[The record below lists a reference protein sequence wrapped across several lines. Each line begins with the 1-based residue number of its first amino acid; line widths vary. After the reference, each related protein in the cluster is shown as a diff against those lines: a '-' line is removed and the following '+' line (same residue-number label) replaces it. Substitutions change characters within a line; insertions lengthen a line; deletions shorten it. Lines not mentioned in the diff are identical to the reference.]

1 MELTTESLSDGIA
14 RIVLAG
20 RMDAAGAN
28 QIDVRFT
35 ALTATSAA
43 QIVVDMAQVP
53 FVSSIGIRLLL
64 SSAKALTRRGGRMVI
79 ASPQP
84 LVKETFTLARID
96 TLIPLY
102 GDLES
107 ACTALKAPPQSL

>member
-1 MELTTESLSDGIA
+1 MELTNESLSDGIA

-20 RMDAAGAN
+20 RMDAAGAG
-28 QIDVRFT
+28 QIDMRFT

-84 LVKETFTLARID
+84 LVKETLALARID
-96 TLIPLY
+96 ALIPVY